1 MKKLTDLNLLSFG
14 NTLSM
19 AGAVF
24 VGEGQVL
31 LAMFPEDR
39 GELGAHQVNAQGA
52 HEVHFE
58 AEGLLSDVHTLALS
72 LEDWTALLRQTDL
85 LETEVLAQA
94 SDGTLAKVILRKSQ
108 RQIDQ
113 GVSWKVFKRDGYACR
128 YCAIEGVPLTVD
140 HLVLWEDGGPS
151 IPENLLTACRKCN
164 KTRGNTPYENWLI
177 HPFYTKVSKNL
188 SERARQDN
196 QDLVSTLS
204 SIPRA
209 LHKRSR

>member
-1 MKKLTDLNLLSFG
+1 MKKLSDLNILSFG
-14 NTLSM
+14 NTLAM
-19 AGAVF
+19 AGVVF

-39 GELGAHQVNAQGA
+39 GDLGAHQVDAQGN

-58 AEGLLSDVHTLALS
+58 AEGLLSDVHALNLS
-72 LEDWTALLRQTDL
+72 LEDWTALLKQTDL
-85 LETEVLAQA
+85 LETEVLALA
-94 SDGTLAKVILRKSQ
+94 SDNTLAKIVLRKSQ

-128 YCAIEGVPLTVD
+128 YCAIEGVPMTVD
-140 HLVLWEDGGPS
+140 HLVLWEEGGPS
-151 IPENLLTACRKCN
+151 TPENLLTACRKCN
-164 KTRGNTPYENWLI
+164 KTRGNTPYENWLM

-188 SERARQDN
+188 SEGARQAN
-196 QDLVSTLS
+196 RDLVQTLET
-204 SIPRA
+204 IPRT